1 MMEQRP
7 TDYPRLKDYEP
18 TRFML
23 ETSHYDEEKA
33 DRAVRFIEN
42 LCHTKGKW
50 AGHRF
55 WLLPW
60 QERII
65 RDVFGVV
72 DDNGYRQFRTAYV
85 EIPKKNG
92 KSELAAAIAL
102 YLLYADHE
110 PSAEVYGAAADRQQA
125 SIVFDVARRMVE
137 MSPAL
142 LKRSKIMSAGKRL
155 VNYSNAGFYQVL
167 SAEVGCVA
175 PETIIQ
181 LKDGSMK
188 RADQVVAGDVILSF
202 NGQIPLFDEVVS
214 AREEEPA
221 EMFCITTHHGR
232 QITVTENHPFFRMER
247 GYRMQ
252 DLTHQY
258 DWAYASTL
266 MTNDRVAVGL
276 GWPYVMN
283 PHSDITSQE
292 AWALGAWA
300 GDGDCTRFRFI
311 NPDSPVIAKLRTY
324 LESIGSGLKSVF
336 STRQIQAG
344 KDKYQAPVEHLITGQ
359 GKRRKSPGREWIR
372 ENYGQE
378 VKCHDKVIP
387 ERVLKGGPQI
397 WAAFLAG
404 YFDTDGCITNPE
416 KGNAAFICSVSNTML
431 VQLQLLLARLGI
443 NASHWR
449 KLKLSVSGRPQLR
462 RLWSLLSPYMVHQR
476 KRERLEQIAS
486 KEIYC
491 LQRASESDK
500 IKSVIY
506 VGKQK
511 SISFEMR
518 STQTHCTNGLITHN
532 TKHGL
537 NVSGLVLDEL
547 HAQPNRNLVDVL
559 TKGSGDARTQPFY
572 FLITTAGTDRNSICY
587 EYHSKASDILAG
599 KRIDPSFYPV
609 IFGLE
614 DGDDWNDEKNWYK
627 ANPSLGQTIQID
639 RVRDAYREALQNPA
653 EENVF
658 RQLRLDQWVGSTVA
672 WIPEHVYDQ
681 GAREI
686 NMEVLKGRDCYAGLD
701 LSSTSDITAFVMV
714 FPPRFEGD
722 EYIIVPH
729 FWLPR
734 ETLNLRV
741 RRDHVPYDVW
751 EKQGLFHVTE
761 GNVVDYNFVRR
772 TINDLGKQYHIL
784 EIGVDRW
791 NATQLITDLA
801 GDGFTMVPIGMGF
814 KDMSPGMK
822 DLYKL
827 LLEGRVNHGGNPVL
841 RWMAGNVVAEVDAAE
856 NIKPSKKRSTEK
868 IDGIV
873 ALIMGLD
880 RAVRHEQAG
889 SVYDQPD
896 RGLVIL

>member
-1 MMEQRP
+1 MEQRP
-7 TDYPRLKDYEP
+7 TDYPKLKDYEP

-23 ETSHYDEEKA
+23 ETSHYDEAKA

-60 QERII
+60 QERIV
-65 RDVFGVV
+65 RDVFGVL
-72 DDNGYRQFRTAYV
+72 DRNGYRQFRTAYV

-102 YLLYADHE
+102 YLLYADNE

-142 LKRSKIMSAGKRL
+142 LRRSKIMAAGKRL
-155 VNYSNAGFYQVL
+155 VNYNNAGFYQVL
-167 SAEVGCVA
+167 SAEVG
-175 PETIIQ
+175 
-181 LKDGSMK
+181 
-188 RADQVVAGDVILSF
+188 
-202 NGQIPLFDEVVS
+202 
-214 AREEEPA
+214 
-221 EMFCITTHHGR
+221 
-232 QITVTENHPFFRMER
+232 
-247 GYRMQ
+247 
-252 DLTHQY
+252 
-258 DWAYASTL
+258 
-266 MTNDRVAVGL
+266 
-276 GWPYVMN
+276 
-283 PHSDITSQE
+283 
-292 AWALGAWA
+292 
-300 GDGDCTRFRFI
+300 
-311 NPDSPVIAKLRTY
+311 
-324 LESIGSGLKSVF
+324 
-336 STRQIQAG
+336 
-344 KDKYQAPVEHLITGQ
+344 
-359 GKRRKSPGREWIR
+359 
-372 ENYGQE
+372 
-378 VKCHDKVIP
+378 
-387 ERVLKGGPQI
+387 
-397 WAAFLAG
+397 
-404 YFDTDGCITNPE
+404 
-416 KGNAAFICSVSNTML
+416 
-431 VQLQLLLARLGI
+431 
-443 NASHWR
+443 
-449 KLKLSVSGRPQLR
+449 
-462 RLWSLLSPYMVHQR
+462 
-476 KRERLEQIAS
+476 
-486 KEIYC
+486 
-491 LQRASESDK
+491 
-500 IKSVIY
+500 
-506 VGKQK
+506 
-511 SISFEMR
+511 
-518 STQTHCTNGLITHN
+518 

-587 EYHSKASDILAG
+587 EYHSKASDLLTG
-599 KRIDPSFYPV
+599 NRVDPSFYPV
-609 IFGLE
+609 IYGLE
-614 DGDDWNDEKNWYK
+614 DGDDWNDERNWYK

-686 NMEVLKGRDCYAGLD
+686 NMEALKGRDCYAGLD

-722 EYIIVPH
+722 EYVIVPH

-791 NATQLITDLA
+791 NATQLITDLD

-822 DLYKL
+822 ELYKL

-856 NIKPSKKRSTEK
+856 NIKPSKKKSTEK

-880 RAVRHEQAG
+880 RAVRHDQAG